1 VIFTFIVQLKPN
13 QMKKNAM
20 LVIGMLAISMVSF
33 SQAVKDRQV
42 IPVAVNL
49 NQVLRMTIINGGNI
63 EFVFNS
69 IDDYENGLSGAA
81 GNPGDNFYITD
92 FTVASSTRWEL
103 SYGSEQATFI
113 GTDDPTHTL
122 ALDNVGYSL
131 ASTGTHTFDAALG
144 ANPAAELWS
153 APTLG
158 GTVIA
163 GLIAYPQVLITDNTV
178 AVANAG
184 SAAEN
189 TFQMVWR
196 CGTAEDDAT
205 ATPPMNDTDILN
217 QDPSPYP
224 DRYVTNVIFELAAI
238 IP

>member
-1 VIFTFIVQLKPN
+1 
-13 QMKKNAM
+13 
-20 LVIGMLAISMVSF
+20 MVSF
-33 SQAVKDRQV
+33 SQAIKDRQV

-69 IDDYENGLSGAA
+69 IDDYEFGLSGAA

-103 SYGSEQATFI
+103 TYGSEQATFI
-113 GTDDPTHTL
+113 GTDDPGNTL
-122 ALDNVGYSL
+122 ALNNVGYTL
-131 ASTGTHTFDAALG
+131 ASTGNHAFDVALAG
-144 ANPAAELWS
+144 NPAAELWS

-158 GTVIA
+158 GTVVA
-163 GLIAYPQVLITDNTV
+163 GLAPYPLVLITDNTV
-178 AVANAG
+178 AAANAG
-184 SAAEN
+184 AGDDNA
-189 TFQMVWR
+189 FQIVWR

-205 ATPPMNDTDILN
+205 ATPSMNDTDILN

>member
-1 VIFTFIVQLKPN
+1 
-13 QMKKNAM
+13 MKKNAF
-20 LVIGMLAISMVSF
+20 LVLGLLAISMISF
-33 SQAVKDRQV
+33 SQAIKDRQV

-49 NQVLRMTIINGGNI
+49 NQVLRMTIVNGGNI

-69 IDDYENGLSGAA
+69 IDDYANGLSGAA
-81 GNPGDNFYITD
+81 GNPGDNFYVTD

-103 SYGSEQATFI
+103 TYGSEQATFI
-113 GTDDPTHTL
+113 GTDDPGNTL

-131 ASTGTHTFDAALG
+131 ASTGAHTFDASL
-144 ANPAAELWS
+144 AADNTLQLWS

-163 GLIAYPQVLITDNTV
+163 GLAPYPLVLITDNTTD
-178 AVANAG
+178 AANAG
-184 SAAEN
+184 SGVDNA
-189 TFQMVWR
+189 FQMVWR
-196 CGTAEDDAT
+196 CGTAETDAT

-217 QDPSPYP
+217 QNPSPSP

>member
-1 VIFTFIVQLKPN
+1 
-13 QMKKNAM
+13 MKKNAM
-20 LVIGMLAISMVSF
+20 LILGLLAISMVSY
-33 SQAVKDRQV
+33 SQAIKDRQV

-69 IDDYENGLSGAA
+69 IDDYEFGLSGAA

-103 SYGSEQATFI
+103 TYGSELATFI
-113 GTDDPTHTL
+113 GTDDPAHTL
-122 ALDNVGYSL
+122 ALDNVGYAL
-131 ASTGTHTFDAALG
+131 ASTGTHVFDAALG
-144 ANPAAELWS
+144 GDNTRELWS

-163 GLIAYPQVLITDNTV
+163 GLIAYPQVLITDNTTD
-178 AVANAG
+178 AANAG
-184 SAAEN
+184 AADDN
-189 TFQMVWR
+189 AFQIVWR

-238 IP
+238 LP

>member
-1 VIFTFIVQLKPN
+1 
-13 QMKKNAM
+13 MKKNAI
-20 LVIGMLAISMVSF
+20 LVLGLLAISIVSF
-33 SQAVKDRQV
+33 SQAIKDRQV

-63 EFVFNS
+63 EFAFNS
-69 IDDYENGLSGAA
+69 IDDYEFGLSGAA

-92 FTVASSTRWEL
+92 FNVASSTRWEL
-103 SYGSEQATFI
+103 TYGSEQATFI
-113 GTDDPTHTL
+113 GTDDPAHTL

-144 ANPAAELWS
+144 GDNTRELWS

-158 GTVIA
+158 GTVVA
-163 GLIAYPQVLITDNTV
+163 GLIVYPQVLITDNTTD
-178 AVANAG
+178 AANAG
-184 SAAEN
+184 SGADNA
-189 TFQMVWR
+189 FQMVWR